1 MANVT
6 PLPARQA
13 PPRVQADRAGFGELR
28 AELHKR
34 AADLDLVELWAQ
46 LPHADRR
53 VLLKSAD
60 VQQDSTLQISQL
72 NERERDAVRAAIHR
86 MSNYASQL
94 KGRLHGNRPHPSRE
108 LASHAIAAL
117 KEGNAQAAHHWL
129 TMIEGGVT

>member
-13 PPRVQADRAGFGELR
+13 PPRVQTDRAGFGELR

-34 AADLDLVELWAQ
+34 SYDLDLVELWAE
-46 LPHADRR
+46 LPHAERR
-53 VLLKSAD
+53 MLLKSAD
-60 VQQDSTLQISQL
+60 LRQDSTLQISQL
-72 NERERDAVRAAIHR
+72 NKRERESLRGAIHR
-86 MSNYASQL
+86 MSNYATQL

-129 TMIEGGVT
+129 SMIEGGVA

>member
-6 PLPARQA
+6 PLKTRQA
-13 PPRVQADRAGFGELR
+13 PPRVQVDRAGFGELR

-34 AADLDLVELWAQ
+34 SDDLDLVELWAE
-46 LPHADRR
+46 LPHKERR
-53 VLLKSAD
+53 LLLKSAD
-60 VQQDSTLQISQL
+60 LKQDSTLQISQL
-72 NERERDAVRAAIHR
+72 NKRERDALRGAIHR
-86 MSNYASQL
+86 MSNYANQL

-129 TMIEGGVT
+129 SMIEGGVA

>member
-6 PLPARQA
+6 PLKTRQA
-13 PPRVQADRAGFGELR
+13 PPRVQVDRAGFGELR

-34 AADLDLVELWAQ
+34 ADDLDLVELWAE
-46 LPHADRR
+46 LPHKERR
-53 VLLKSAD
+53 LLLKSAD
-60 VQQDSTLQISQL
+60 LQQDSTLQITQL
-72 NERERDAVRAAIHR
+72 NKRERDALRGAIHR
-86 MSNYASQL
+86 MSNYATQL

-129 TMIEGGVT
+129 TMIEGGVA